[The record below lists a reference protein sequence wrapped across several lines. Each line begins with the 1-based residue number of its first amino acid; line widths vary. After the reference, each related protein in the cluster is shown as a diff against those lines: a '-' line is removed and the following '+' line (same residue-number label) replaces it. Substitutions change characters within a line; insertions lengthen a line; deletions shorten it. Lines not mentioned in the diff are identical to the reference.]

1 MKIKYPTFD
10 TIDAGDEAIKEE
22 LSKITDTCYSEG
34 STSHTLK
41 EIKTTL
47 FKGLMSK
54 YNLDK
59 EKAKEVCEAMLNISG
74 LSDSHFDILKRFYKT
89 LEAQHQAD
97 QTIDAN
103 ANKEEQSIKGT
114 LKEVELSLDKLIGF
128 DRLYRILK
136 DLYGKAEAKRL
147 TLEMYDYSL
156 GLSDSSDIM
165 IPYCWALDST
175 KLVIN
180 GANFGQLS
188 TKPTHKVGSYIG
200 ALCEIVHQMSNH
212 QAGALALG
220 TLFLDIAHIM
230 LYYERTPLSQVKNDK
245 SKRKEIEN
253 HFQKL
258 VHSVNFL
265 SRSAV
270 QSPFTNISVFDKD
283 KLLSLIGEDNYGWYF
298 PMKKEVLQ
306 DNYIYEKSFDENQ
319 YKDFIVEY
327 IMELQKIYIDF
338 FSAGDP
344 SRNGAQYRF
353 PVSTVNMSKIWD
365 EERQCYTL
373 DKNNELLKYIVH
385 KDIPKYNIFCSE
397 GTKIASCCRLISN
410 QEFLEMASSVNS
422 FGGGNVSLGSHRVN
436 TVNLARIAYECDSYD
451 EYLEIMENRIESA
464 AKILKAHKVLL
475 YQIEKEGYLPFVTKG
490 WVDLSRMFSTFGI
503 LGYVEADR
511 ILHKKFNHQDFDYMK
526 DFITKFNT
534 LCRVYADKYGLLFNI
549 EQIPGES
556 FAPRLAKAD
565 NLLFGNPYNL
575 APIYANQFVP
585 LWEDATV
592 YERLERDGEL
602 NRLLTGGGIVHI
614 QSNSDITPQQA
625 ESLIL
630 YAVEH
635 GCEHFAINRVT
646 TICNDCNF
654 SVNSQLDECPNCHSK
669 NIDYLTR
676 VIGYFSRV
684 SAWCPERRDWEFPR
698 RKFIKL
704 GKDE

>member
-1 MKIKYPTFD
+1 
-10 TIDAGDEAIKEE
+10 
-22 LSKITDTCYSEG
+22 
-34 STSHTLK
+34 
-41 EIKTTL
+41 
-47 FKGLMSK
+47 
-54 YNLDK
+54 
-59 EKAKEVCEAMLNISG
+59 
-74 LSDSHFDILKRFYKT
+74 
-89 LEAQHQAD
+89 
-97 QTIDAN
+97 
-103 ANKEEQSIKGT
+103 
-114 LKEVELSLDKLIGF
+114 
-128 DRLYRILK
+128 
-136 DLYGKAEAKRL
+136 
-147 TLEMYDYSL
+147 
-156 GLSDSSDIM
+156 
-165 IPYCWALDST
+165 
-175 KLVIN
+175 
-180 GANFGQLS
+180 
-188 TKPTHKVGSYIG
+188 
-200 ALCEIVHQMSNH
+200 MSNH

-245 SKRKEIEN
+245 VKRKEIEN

-319 YKDFIVEY
+319 YKDFVVEY

-397 GTKIASCCRLISN
+397 GTKVASCCLGGDELIEVYNEDGVKTISDIRSFVNLYLKDGQNEAKINDNIYIMSMNKDGDLEKVKITGVLKKKNNMSQLVHIKVNDRVISVTPDHMFKVKDKESGNLLDVSALEISRNKDRYLLPVTDIKMKWMEIESVEVENVSVDDVYDIELEENHYFPANGIISHNCRLISN

-422 FGGGNVSLGSHRVN
+422 FGGGNISLGSHRVN

-534 LCRVYADKYGLLFNI
+534 LCKVYADKYGLLFNI

-592 YERLERDGEL
+592 YERLERDGQL
-602 NRLLTGGGIVHI
+602 NELLTGGGVAHI

-630 YAVEH
+630 HAVEH